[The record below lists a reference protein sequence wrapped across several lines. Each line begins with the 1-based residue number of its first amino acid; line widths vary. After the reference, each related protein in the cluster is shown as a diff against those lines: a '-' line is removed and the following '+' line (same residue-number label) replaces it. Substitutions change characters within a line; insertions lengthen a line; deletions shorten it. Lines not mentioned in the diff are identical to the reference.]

1 MFGSW
6 VGKIPWRRK
15 WQPTQ
20 VFLPGK
26 SHGRWD
32 LVGYSPWRR
41 KKLDTTE
48 QLHFH
53 MWNLK
58 KKKGTNELI
67 YKTEIDP
74 RT

>member
-1 MFGSW
+1 MML
-6 VGKIPWRRK
+6 
-15 WQPTQ
+15 WQSTQ

-58 KKKGTNELI
+58 KKKKVQMNLFT
-67 YKTEIDP
+67 KQK
-74 RT
+74 